1 MKRRLK
7 YSVLFPILL
16 TIATG
21 STAWSTEVISEPLAR
36 SISSTVQ
43 PFVVAGGLALISD
56 KHEFM
61 QGAKA
66 VGATCLATSILKRV
80 VNEKRPNTDS
90 LTSFPSGHTSTAFA
104 MATVLAEYKP
114 QYKWPAYTLA
124 SAIGFSRVEAG
135 SHYWKD
141 VAAGAL
147 LGHYIARH
155 FTKERIV
162 VSPEGVG
169 VQWKY

>member
-1 MKRRLK
+1 M
-7 YSVLFPILL
+7 LL
-16 TIATG
+16 IITTCSA
-21 STAWSTEVISEPLAR
+21 AWSSEVISEPLAR
-36 SISSTVQ
+36 SISSGIQ
-43 PFVVAGGLALISD
+43 PFVVTGGLMLMSD
-56 KHEFM
+56 KHEFV

-66 VGATCLATSILKRV
+66 VGATCLATSILKYV
-80 VNEKRPNTDS
+80 VNEKRPNTNA
-90 LTSFPSGHTSTAFA
+90 LTSFPSGHTSAAFA

-135 SHYWKD
+135 SHYWQD

-147 LGHYIARH
+147 LGHYIAKH
-155 FTKERIV
+155 YTKERIV

-169 VQWKY
+169 VQWQY